1 MDMLLQPIK
10 IMQNRCLYLILI
22 YTLKAEKTPN
32 FSATKW
38 HHCSVHFSRTIDR
51 QYGFHT
57 KELSHVNYFS
67 EKNYNIELALSR
79 PLNVSSYIH
88 FKAGRKGISII
99 NITIC
104 SRIFIDLASYF
115 TVARMKNNCT
125 FKGLAKTIHS
135 ITCKVCISFIPT
147 KICRDALLKRP
158 TGILRQ
164 LISLSEHKAL

>member
-1 MDMLLQPIK
+1 MSISPEQLIGSIDFRPKNCRTLITFQKK
-10 IMQNRCLYLILI
+10 I
-22 YTLKAEKTPN
+22 
-32 FSATKW
+32 
-38 HHCSVHFSRTIDR
+38 
-51 QYGFHT
+51 
-57 KELSHVNYFS
+57 
-67 EKNYNIELALSR
+67 YNIELALSR

-104 SRIFIDLASYF
+104 SHIFIDLASYF

-158 TGILRQ
+158 TGILR
-164 LISLSEHKAL
+164 